1 MEPVQKIALEKLLKS
16 LGALGCKFAVVDP
29 EGVKHGDLEIVD
41 ATQKGKRSP
50 LKHPHGEL
58 KRYIDTKLDGIAV
71 GAVIN
76 VPKDKFDL
84 ETLQSSCG
92 HYMRLNFGS
101 DSYMT
106 TQAADKTHV
115 QVLRLL

>member
-1 MEPVQKIALEKLLKS
+1 MENIQKIALEKILKS
-16 LGALGCKFAVVDP
+16 LTALGCQFAVVDP
-29 EGVKHGDLEIVD
+29 DGVKHGILEIAD
-41 ATQKGKRSP
+41 PQNKGKRSP
-50 LKHPHGEL
+50 LKHPFGEL
-58 KRYIDTKLDGIAV
+58 KRYVDSQLEGIAV
-71 GAVIN
+71 GDVIS
-76 VPKDKFDL
+76 VPQDKFDL

-106 TQAADKTHV
+106 TQMRDQKLV

>member
-1 MEPVQKIALEKLLKS
+1 MEPIQKIALEKLLKS

-29 EGVKHGDLEIVD
+29 EGVKHGDLEIVEPP
-41 ATQKGKRSP
+41 QRKKRSP
-50 LKHPHGEL
+50 LKHAYGEL
-58 KRYIDTKLDGIAV
+58 NTYVESKLTGIPS

-76 VPKDKFDL
+76 VPKDRFDL

-92 HYMRLNFGS
+92 HFMRKRHGS

-106 TQAADKTHV
+106 TQADDKTHV

>member
-1 MEPVQKIALEKLLKS
+1 MEPVQKIALSKLLKS

-29 EGVKHGDLEIVD
+29 DGVKYGDLEVVD

-58 KRYIDTKLDGIAV
+58 KRYIDTKLAGIAE
-71 GAVIN
+71 GMVIN

-106 TQAADKTHV
+106 TQSDDKTHV

>member
-1 MEPVQKIALEKLLKS
+1 MENIQKIALEKILKS
-16 LGALGCKFAVVDP
+16 LTALGCQFAVVDP
-29 EGVKHGDLEIVD
+29 DGVKHGDLELVD
-41 ATQKGKRSP
+41 PKAKTKRSP

-58 KRYIDTKLDGIAV
+58 KRYVESHLDGIAI
-71 GAVIN
+71 GAVVS
-76 VPKDKFDL
+76 VPQDKFDL

-106 TQAADKTHV
+106 TQMRDHNLV

>member
-29 EGVKHGDLEIVD
+29 DGVKHGDLEI
-41 ATQKGKRSP
+41 AEPKQAGKRSP
-50 LKHPHGEL
+50 LKHKFGEL
-58 KRYIDTKLDGIAV
+58 KQYVDAKLDGITA
-71 GAVIN
+71 GAVVN
-76 VPKDKFDL
+76 VPQDKFDL
-84 ETLQSSCG
+84 EVLQSSCG

-106 TQAADKTHV
+106 TQMRDQKAV

>member
-29 EGVKHGDLEIVD
+29 EGVKHGDLEI
-41 ATQKGKRSP
+41 AEPTQAAKRSP
-50 LKHPHGEL
+50 LKHAYGEL
-58 KRYIDTKLDGIAV
+58 KRYVDAQLDGIAV

-92 HYMRLNFGS
+92 HVMRLNFGS

-106 TQAADKTHV
+106 TQANDKTHV